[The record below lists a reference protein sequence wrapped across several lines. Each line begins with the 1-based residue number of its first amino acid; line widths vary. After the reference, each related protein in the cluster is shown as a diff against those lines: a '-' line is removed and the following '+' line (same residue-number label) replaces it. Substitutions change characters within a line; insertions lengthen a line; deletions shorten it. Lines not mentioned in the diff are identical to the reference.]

1 MNAIDDVFPDS
12 PQRFCLRHIYANFQS
27 AGFRGEELKKHLDQA
42 AYSFTKHGHD
52 LGMENLKKESLEAWQ
67 WLSQI
72 PEHTWARY
80 KMDTVCKTDLLVN
93 NLSEVFNRM
102 ILDVR
107 NKPIRTMLEGIRTK
121 LMIKFQKIR
130 EKIETCRW
138 EITPTYSEIL
148 EEGKKWAKYC
158 EAYMAGPGIWQVTS
172 SSENTY
178 CVNLNNETCDCRR
191 WDMTAVPYSHAI
203 AAMQKV
209 KIHPEDYVSAFF
221 KKPMYCETYKHIIFP
236 VPGPDH
242 WPHTPGD
249 DISPPIF
256 REKKGKKQTAR
267 RKGLFEVPAKKD
279 TSRIGTVKCSNCKK
293 QGHRINNCGVPL
305 KPKFQMRLNKHQV
318 CPFIPLLHSLHC
330 YIHFICRKIVLTNI
344 VV

>member
-1 MNAIDDVFPDS
+1 
-12 PQRFCLRHIYANFQS
+12 
-27 AGFRGEELKKHLDQA
+27 
-42 AYSFTKHGHD
+42 
-52 LGMENLKKESLEAWQ
+52 
-67 WLSQI
+67 
-72 PEHTWARY
+72 
-80 KMDTVCKTDLLVN
+80 
-93 NLSEVFNRM
+93 
-102 ILDVR
+102 
-107 NKPIRTMLEGIRTK
+107 
-121 LMIKFQKIR
+121 
-130 EKIETCRW
+130 
-138 EITPTYSEIL
+138 
-148 EEGKKWAKYC
+148 
-158 EAYMAGPGIWQVTS
+158 
-172 SSENTY
+172 
-178 CVNLNNETCDCRR
+178 
-191 WDMTAVPYSHAI
+191 MTAVPCSHAI

-249 DISPPIF
+249 DISPPVF

-279 TSRIGTVKCSNCKK
+279 TSRIGTVTCSNCKK